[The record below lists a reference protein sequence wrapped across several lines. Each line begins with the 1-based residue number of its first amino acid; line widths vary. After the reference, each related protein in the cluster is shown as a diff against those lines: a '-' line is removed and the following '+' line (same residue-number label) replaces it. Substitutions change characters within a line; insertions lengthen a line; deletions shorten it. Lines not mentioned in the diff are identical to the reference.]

1 MCELCENAGGIPLW
15 QDALCRVVLVEDR
28 DYPGFCRVIW
38 TKHVKEMT
46 DLSAEERRH
55 LMGAVFAA
63 ESAVRL
69 LLQPDKINLASLGNL
84 VPHLHWHV
92 IPRWRNDRHFPNPIW
107 GEMQRDVQLATPL
120 NLAEGLRT
128 IIQEALRSGSN

>member
-38 TKHVKEMT
+38 TEHVKEMT

-55 LMGAVFAA
+55 LMDAVFAA
-63 ESAVRL
+63 ESAVRR

-84 VPHLHWHV
+84 TPHLHWHV
-92 IPRWRNDRHFPNPIW
+92 IPRWHGDRHFPSPIW
-107 GEMQRDVQLATPL
+107 GEMQRDARPATPEG
-120 NLAEGLRT
+120 LAEGLRT
-128 IIQEALRSGSN
+128 LIHEVLQPVSD

>member
-1 MCELCENAGGIPLW
+1 
-15 QDALCRVVLVEDR
+15 VVLVEDR

-55 LMGAVFAA
+55 LMDAVFAA
-63 ESAVRL
+63 ESAVRR

-84 VPHLHWHV
+84 TPHLHWHV
-92 IPRWRNDRHFPNPIW
+92 IPRWHGDRHFPNPIW
-107 GEMQRDVQLATPL
+107 GEMQRDARPVMPEG
-120 NLAEGLRT
+120 LAEGLRT
-128 IIQEALRSGSN
+128 RIHEALQPASD